1 VFTHPLPTHHP
12 YGCDI
17 IKAAAAEESGARPE
31 RSRHCDPD
39 VRPLSQHP
47 GSQDVCPAGRRRVPR
62 TPALPRHAAGVD
74 TRRKGVRCGRFR
86 SPQSSVQK
94 TWRSP

>member
-17 IKAAAAEESGARPE
+17 IEAAAAEESGARPE

-39 VRPLSQHP
+39 VRPLANTREVRTSAP
-47 GSQDVCPAGRRRVPR
+47 PVVVASRVRRPYPDMPRAWIPAGRV
-62 TPALPRHAAGVD
+62 
-74 TRRKGVRCGRFR
+74 
-86 SPQSSVQK
+86 
-94 TWRSP
+94 